1 MRLVTLFSGA
11 TFITTSFVQGEKG
24 EDIVSALVLKPE
36 NVNTASQSTGQNGT
50 FVQNWGDSKTDS
62 ANFINYCTGKTLTNG
77 QQNKAGSCNGIVM
90 GDLPSF
96 TNMISSIIL
105 SPTPGQI
112 LPPSRDIMVR
122 VSVQN
127 LALGH
132 VTTPQRTYYTAPQS
146 LSATGLV
153 VGHVHITVQDMG
165 GNLTPVKPLDATK
178 FVIFKGVD
186 DTGNGQGEFQT
197 TIKGGLPRGYYRLCT
212 MTAAMNHQ
220 PVLMPVAQRGAQ
232 DDCQKFIVGG
242 SGGRGE
248 ENDDAERRR
257 KEEAKEAHIASEG
270 ERARRGKGRVGDG
283 RRM

>member
-1 MRLVTLFSGA
+1 
-11 TFITTSFVQGEKG
+11 
-24 EDIVSALVLKPE
+24 
-36 NVNTASQSTGQNGT
+36 
-50 FVQNWGDSKTDS
+50 
-62 ANFINYCTGKTLTNG
+62 
-77 QQNKAGSCNGIVM
+77 M

-96 TNMISSIIL
+96 TNMISTIIL

-112 LPPSRDIMVR
+112 LPPSRDITIK
-122 VSVQN
+122 VSARN

-132 VTTPQRTYYTAPQS
+132 VAVPQRAYYTAPQS

-165 GNLTPVKPLDATK
+165 GSLMPTKPLDASK
-178 FVIFKGVD
+178 FVLFKGVD

-197 TIKGGLPRGYYRLCT
+197 TIKGGLPRGFYRVCT

-232 DDCQKFIVGG
+232 DDCQKFVVGG
-242 SGGRGE
+242 P
-248 ENDDAERRR
+248 DEREDEDPEKKR

-270 ERARRGKGRVGDG
+270 ARARRGKGRREDG
-283 RRM
+283 MRMHR